1 MFIPVSTQLGDV
13 SANCVVS
20 RSGTLIAECHVTHKG
35 TTHPPLSEIAVAF
48 GDAIVLHTTAEESKD
63 VQVLINADDYTWHI
77 REIKPTYYLLPGGV
91 QNLSGTIRAP
101 LKFADGTTRNL
112 VAGVPSSDP
121 GPIATYMEPV
131 AKSII
136 AVNIETGKFAVGSVS
151 ETPISM
157 TTVPAMAASG
167 YEEPM
172 VVVLTANKLYIF
184 TMDMQLVKSRDV
196 TKHSVIGA
204 NQQVTSVFP
213 YSGDSF
219 AYTYDNTYLFAI
231 ENLDG
236 HICTQY
242 GPSLVSTKGGTGTP
256 FTFPSGEIYW
266 PTVTGIVLHNTVT
279 AYNNLELNWVIA
291 GVTAS
296 SKLVLS
302 GAGRWVFAA
311 DQETSTLSVVDR
323 FYHLNSGT
331 ATAKYQISLA
341 DVVSDIEAVTVDGQV
356 RLYVSYF
363 NRTGVDCFNERL
375 ELIET
380 LDLGKAVF
388 LTSVDDVLVST
399 AVYTNPNAVTAVI
412 PEEVVVLTEEQKF
425 NTAKVITYQH
435 TASRALSAEA
445 LSDDVVI
452 KVNGQ
457 PFNGVLPPSATV
469 TIELPADDVYYRHRT
484 FGLVGTKSIIFNVN
498 VEPRLFSDLV
508 TLASIYAAELRTDYI
523 EEALVQGITEGF
535 TVEVSTNNDLML
547 MSVNGGEFSRTGVVK
562 HGDVITTKWRLDRL
576 ASVYYTVDNN
586 IDTEHGVTIVTWPIL
601 KMELEGV
608 DKSEISVDV
617 KVKHFD
623 YEEQVRI
630 IESGGVEPEV
640 NYAPVIKPVAV
651 EGTAFS
657 DYSSM
662 FSHSLACD
670 ACVPAAITD
679 AGVDGYAVRRPVAY
693 GSADYSTPDLFVSA
707 QTFGESD
714 IGNAVRVASPYYGF
728 ELGNGL
734 RLASPY
740 YGFDIGNGLRLAS
753 PSFDFDI
760 DSATRRAPSVFD
772 SAPST
777 GVLLPTR
784 TAFMDAYTVE
794 AVREVER
801 NGITVQLIPVKAVGN
816 REYMIDTNWMEVTNL
831 HREPIEPDYERR
843 DLRTVK
849 WSLPEYEQR
858 LAHFTVNIDVP
869 SEFAQLRSVYLS
881 DIGYGYRESTGYHAI
896 GIVGEPRGS
905 LYYTEVELES
915 EMNEKSKLYEIDTVS
930 EFLGSTVR
938 VQIEAEVDHQAS
950 TTRKVVELESGL
962 HPGASRAVVSAA
974 VEMRSSQYRSVTL
987 GNDGLFATRE
997 AAETYATSLNLE
1009 TAPSI
1014 VQLGAVWLVI
1024 SQPVLSGRECEPGQ
1038 LQLPDKT
1045 FGYLG
1050 GG

>member
-1 MFIPVSTQLGDV
+1 M
-13 SANCVVS
+13 
-20 RSGTLIAECHVTHKG
+20 
-35 TTHPPLSEIAVAF
+35 
-48 GDAIVLHTTAEESKD
+48 
-63 VQVLINADDYTWHI
+63 
-77 REIKPTYYLLPGGV
+77 
-91 QNLSGTIRAP
+91 
-101 LKFADGTTRNL
+101 
-112 VAGVPSSDP
+112 
-121 GPIATYMEPV
+121 
-131 AKSII
+131 
-136 AVNIETGKFAVGSVS
+136 
-151 ETPISM
+151 
-157 TTVPAMAASG
+157 
-167 YEEPM
+167 
-172 VVVLTANKLYIF
+172 
-184 TMDMQLVKSRDV
+184 
-196 TKHSVIGA
+196 
-204 NQQVTSVFP
+204 
-213 YSGDSF
+213 
-219 AYTYDNTYLFAI
+219 
-231 ENLDG
+231 
-236 HICTQY
+236 
-242 GPSLVSTKGGTGTP
+242 
-256 FTFPSGEIYW
+256 
-266 PTVTGIVLHNTVT
+266 LHNTVT
-279 AYNNLELNWVIA
+279 AYPNQELNWVIA

-311 DQETSTLSVVDR
+311 DQETSTLSVIDR

-331 ATAKYQISLA
+331 GTAKYQINLA
-341 DVVSDIEAVTVDGQV
+341 NVVSDIEAVTVDGQV

-363 NRTGVDCFNERL
+363 NREGVDCFNERL

-399 AVYTNPNAVTAVI
+399 AVYTNPNEVTAAI
-412 PEEVVVLTEEQKF
+412 PEEVVVLTEEQKV

-457 PFNGVLPPSATV
+457 PFNGVLPPSATI

-508 TLASIYAAELRTDYI
+508 TLPSIYAAELRTDYI

-547 MSVNGGEFSRTGVVK
+547 MSVNGGEFGRTGVVK
-562 HGDVITTKWRLDRL
+562 HGDVITTKWYLDRL

-617 KVKHFD
+617 KIKHFD

-630 IESGGVEPEV
+630 IESGVVEPEV
-640 NYAPVIKPVAV
+640 NYAPVIKPVSV

-728 ELGNGL
+728 
-734 RLASPY
+734 
-740 YGFDIGNGLRLAS
+740 DIGNGLRLAS

-760 DSATRRAPSVFD
+760 DSATRRAPRVFD

-777 GVLLPTR
+777 GVLLSTR

-801 NGITVQLIPVKAVGN
+801 KGITVQLIPVKAVGN
-816 REYMIDTNWMEVTNL
+816 REYMIDTNWIEVTDL
-831 HREPIEPDYERR
+831 HREPIEPDYERYES
-843 DLRTVK
+843 RTVK
-849 WSLPEYEQR
+849 WSMLDYEQR
-858 LAHFTVNIDVP
+858 PTRFTVNIDVP

-938 VQIEAEVDHQAS
+938 VQIEAEVDHQAT
-950 TTRKVVELESGL
+950 TTRQVVEIESGL
-962 HPGASRAVVSAA
+962 RPGTSRAVVSAA

-997 AAETYATSLNLE
+997 AAEAYATSLNLE